1 MNSNV
6 KIRDVIISTIAHA
19 TESYEKVE
27 KALINII
34 DPDLKNIYQ
43 SRIFYEDTTGYY
55 KDPIRIY
62 RLKISGDDSERVVKW
77 IMSRLSK
84 SEFETILLSL
94 EDRYDKRSRRMFI
107 RLSKQDAFLGEISL
121 GFDDDIIHVSI
132 GVSNVRSVKDLE
144 DYLRN
149 MVSK

>member
-1 MNSNV
+1 
-6 KIRDVIISTIAHA
+6 
-19 TESYEKVE
+19 
-27 KALINII
+27 
-34 DPDLKNIYQ
+34 
-43 SRIFYEDTTGYY
+43 
-55 KDPIRIY
+55 
-62 RLKISGDDSERVVKW
+62 
-77 IMSRLSK
+77 MSKLSK

>member
-34 DPDLKNIYQ
+34 DPDLRNIYQ
-43 SRIFYEDTTGYY
+43 NKLFYEDTTGYY

-62 RLKISGDDSERVVKW
+62 RLKISGEDSERVVKW
-77 IMSRLSK
+77 IMSKLSK

-132 GVSNVRSVKDLE
+132 GVSNVRSVRDLE
-144 DYLRN
+144 NYLRS